1 MYVLWFPWLQRTIE
15 QWRRRGGEGHS
26 VSQDIRPGAGFK
38 TGDFVEEKLGG
49 ATVERRKYQN
59 NDDKTIHPQT
69 QYPSMYWR
77 SSMHV
82 LVYYYISFA
91 TSSRRCIAWV
101 SKTRNMMK
109 EHSNIQ
115 MKAWNDFRCFQQ
127 PETTNTTFQVFYKKY
142 FKDVSREFD
151 EFRVNTHLCTW
162 AALLVLVIYYMD
174 EFFIGGEV
182 LLWVYYFYKYYIM
195 VGGGNFTSSGGFRA
209 GSNIIPWYISWS
221 PPNLCQAKYD

>member
-115 MKAWNDFRCFQQ
+115 MKERETMFRCFQHNRKLRIQ
-127 PETTNTTFQVFYKKY
+127 H
-142 FKDVSREFD
+142 SR
-151 EFRVNTHLCTW
+151 
-162 AALLVLVIYYMD
+162 
-174 EFFIGGEV
+174 FFIKNISRCQPWVRRISGQYSSLHVSCVVGTCNILYGWV
-182 LLWVYYFYKYYIM
+182 FHWGRGPTLCLL
-195 VGGGNFTSSGGFRA
+195 
-209 GSNIIPWYISWS
+209 
-221 PPNLCQAKYD
+221 LL